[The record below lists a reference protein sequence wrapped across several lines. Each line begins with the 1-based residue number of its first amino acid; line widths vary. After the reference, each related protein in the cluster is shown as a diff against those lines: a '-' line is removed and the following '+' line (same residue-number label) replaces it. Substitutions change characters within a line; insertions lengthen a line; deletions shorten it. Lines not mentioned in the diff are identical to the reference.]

1 MLINMLKF
9 IGLSF
14 AMMSHVAFAAQVDD
28 IQTISMKFGT
38 SIDDSNVIDE
48 TNDADNFYKEYS
60 LTKVNNRLSGKVE
73 GLPQGKVYIFLD
85 AMDAI
90 KSIFTSQPG
99 DYIEIVSG
107 EETTIQIN
115 LLAVD
120 LTGNIADIADK
131 PPVILSITVTPAV
144 IVVGEEVEVVVKVKD
159 LNGDGS
165 DLTHAIADTT
175 STLAGKTSS
184 DDLQGTDVDNTS
196 LTCPS
201 DSDDI
206 DVCTITYTADATDVE
221 GLKELTFTTTD
232 TGTDGN
238 LSNDAEIQFSIQT
251 RGSAGIDIDIDN
263 APIIESFDRVLDYV
277 SDAASPT
284 DDTVTNEEIE
294 IKYRITDDFEVGQAM
309 ITITDAA
316 ITGFDDTKSICNGI
330 YSIIGDSTFDDNTDA
345 WSTEVNTIETA
356 TVLDGSIMLN
366 LLHNVGSPY
375 KSTAEGSYDA
385 TNEVYTICTATLTT
399 TDFVGSDVNA
409 DDQLQ
414 RQTVSTSFNFFV
426 TNKKMVFHEPYLVS
440 NHQTSAMTDS
450 TKSTVDFELIMA
462 DHISPALLK
471 FECTATNGGVVS
483 SESTVD
489 ATNEEETYYSGAR
502 KHTFTVTPIDHV
514 SATEVSCVVTGS
526 SDNTK
531 TIEFVI
537 LNQQIDLLNSSSN
550 TNDYELVV
558 VDPYSNV
565 LDLSAT
571 CVVGDYTISQI
582 EKTMVDDNEVKFTF
596 NTQDLVDAAL
606 ITVEKPSCTVY
617 RNSYTYDDVDSNN
630 ANEQTMVTT
639 AVKVYDF
646 STEQQTDANR
656 RLLRSLSVDIEQVS
670 DDQLTLFLDINAD
683 GVLTIESGV
692 LLSDD
697 SGLTVTPTTKPAEPM
712 NQTTQF
718 VIITVVAILAVAV
731 VSVTAILVVV
741 KRRRQEPTRSQATV
755 SQATVSHA

>member
-1 MLINMLKF
+1 MLINILKF
-9 IGLSF
+9 IGLFF
-14 AMMSHVAFAAQVDD
+14 AMMSYVAFAAQVGD
-28 IQTISMKFGT
+28 IETISMKFGT
-38 SIDDSNVIDE
+38 SIDDSNVIVS

-60 LTKVNNRLSGKVE
+60 LTKVNNRLSGKVD

-85 AMDAI
+85 AMDTT

-99 DYIEIVSG
+99 DFVEIVSG

-120 LTGNIADIADK
+120 LTGNVADIADK
-131 PPVILSITVTPAV
+131 PPVILSITVRPAV

-165 DLTHAIADTT
+165 LTHAIEDTT

-184 DDLQGTDVDNTS
+184 DDLQGTDIDNTS
-196 LTCPS
+196 LSCPS
-201 DSDDI
+201 GSDDI
-206 DVCTITYTADATDVE
+206 DVCTITYTADTVDVE

-232 TGTDGN
+232 TVTTEFN
-238 LSNDAEIQFSIQT
+238 NAEIQFSIQT

-263 APIIESFDRVLDYV
+263 APIIERFDRVLDYV

-284 DDTVTNEEIE
+284 DDAVTNKKIE
-294 IKYRITDDFEVGQAM
+294 IKYRITDDFAVGQAM

-316 ITGFDDTKSICNGI
+316 ITGFEDSENICNGI
-330 YSIIGDSTFDDNTDA
+330 YSIIGDETDNSNVDA
-345 WSTEVNTIETA
+345 WLDETNTIETA

-366 LLHNVGSPY
+366 LLHNVDSPY

-385 TNEVYTICTATLTT
+385 TNEVYTICSATLTT
-399 TDFVGSDVNA
+399 TDFVGSDVDV

-440 NHQTSAMTDS
+440 SHQTSAMTDD
-450 TKSTVDFELIMA
+450 TKSAVDFELIMA
-462 DHISPALLK
+462 DHISPELLK

-483 SESTVD
+483 AESTVSA
-489 ATNEEETYYSGAR
+489 ATEEETYYSGAM
-502 KHTFTVTPIDHV
+502 KHTFTVTPFDHV

-537 LNQQIDLLNSSSN
+537 LNQQIDLLNSSSNSN

-596 NTQDLVDAAL
+596 NTQDLVDAL
-606 ITVEKPSCTVY
+606 MITDKPSCTVY
-617 RNSYTYDDVDSNN
+617 RNSYTYDDVDSNS

-683 GVLTIESGV
+683 GVLTIESGA

-741 KRRRQEPTRSQATV
+741 RRRRQEPRSQATV